1 MLLSLLYHHV
11 NSDYLSNSPELV
23 EEHVKYISKHFKTLF
38 PSEYKPSIFSIQLCL
53 IIDDG
58 YYDFYHY
65 TYQLLKKYNVKAI
78 LAVPCNFILD
88 STNVESKVRLGLK
101 HSEIMKGDNFKK
113 YAPFCT
119 WEELKE
125 MSDSGLVKIASH
137 GLKHIRLTE
146 ASDQEVDE
154 ELSLSKKIIESKIE
168 TNCDCFVYPY
178 TAFDDKIIQKTLI
191 HYDYSFG
198 YGGIMNY
205 KIRNGFMNRVLGDE
219 MSSADAL
226 FTTRKILGYY
236 KRTIKSEFLKGIL
249 KK

>member
-1 MLLSLLYHHV
+1 MLLSFLYHHV
-11 NSDYLSNSPELV
+11 NSDYLSNSPELM
-23 EEHVKYISKHFKTLF
+23 EEHIKYIFKHYKTLF

-53 IIDDG
+53 IFDDG

-65 TYQLLKKYNVKAI
+65 TYKLLKEYRVKAI

-88 STNVESKVRLGLK
+88 FTDVDSSVRLELN
-101 HSEIMKGDNFKK
+101 HSDIMKGDNYRK
-113 YAPFCT
+113 YIPFCT
-119 WEELKE
+119 WQELRE

-146 ASDQEVDE
+146 VNDQEVEE
-154 ELSLSKKIIESKIE
+154 ELALSKRIIESKIN
-168 TNCDCFVYPY
+168 TICDCFVYPY
-178 TAFDDKIIQKTLI
+178 TASDDKIIQKTLN

-205 KIRNGFMNRVLGDE
+205 KIKNGFINRVLGDE
-219 MSSADAL
+219 MVSADAL

-236 KRTIKSEFLKGIL
+236 KRTIKNEFINRKL